1 MNYQEELKL
10 STKGYC
16 DLIKITSKIKKVIS
30 NSGIKEGLVLVFVTG
45 STAGITTI
53 EFEPNLVKDFKE
65 FIEKL
70 IPADKD
76 YHHNKTW
83 GDGNGFSHIRA
94 SLIGPSLAVSLNQGS
109 LELGQWQEV
118 VLCDFDN
125 RSREREIV
133 IKVIGD

>member
-1 MNYQEELKL
+1 MNYQEKIKL

-16 DLIKITSKIKKVIS
+16 DLIKITPKVEKVIS
-30 NSGIKEGLVLVFVTG
+30 NSSIKEGLVLVFVTG
-45 STAGITTI
+45 STAGIITI

-70 IPADKD
+70 IPANKD

-94 SLIGPSLAVSLNQGS
+94 SLIGPSLTLSLNQGS